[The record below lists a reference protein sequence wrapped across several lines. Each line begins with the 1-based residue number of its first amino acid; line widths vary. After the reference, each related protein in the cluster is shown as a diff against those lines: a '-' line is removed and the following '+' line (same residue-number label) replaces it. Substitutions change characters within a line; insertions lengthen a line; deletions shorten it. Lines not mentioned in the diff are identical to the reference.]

1 MRQPNVCQ
9 YLIANYR
16 SHPALVKILSRVSYA
31 NKLVPRAEADKVNC
45 LAHWEKRGTKKSYP
59 LLFCGLEGG
68 TEEQEGD
75 SPSVFNR
82 QEASTLL
89 VLIQDLLQQMVGS
102 TPQTPLATNPRHEP
116 SPQTPLATNPSGHK
130 PSPQPH
136 APPPRP
142 KPTRSKTPEDAHSAR
157 ARLLLPPTLRGIP
170 RLPLTSNLS

>member
-102 TPQTPLATNPRHEP
+102 MPQTPLATNPRHEP
-116 SPQTPLATNPSGHK
+116 SPQTPLATNPRHNPTPHPRAPNPHARRRPKTPTPPAPASCSPLRYEGSHACH
-130 PSPQPH
+130 SPQ
-136 APPPRP
+136 
-142 KPTRSKTPEDAHSAR
+142 T
-157 ARLLLPPTLRGIP
+157 
-170 RLPLTSNLS
+170 